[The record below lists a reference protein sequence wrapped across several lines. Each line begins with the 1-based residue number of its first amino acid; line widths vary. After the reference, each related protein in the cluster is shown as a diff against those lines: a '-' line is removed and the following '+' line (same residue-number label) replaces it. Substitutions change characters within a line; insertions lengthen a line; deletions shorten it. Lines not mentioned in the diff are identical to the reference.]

1 MDKLI
6 KDKILGLVLIIIIV
20 LGGGYFSFTTWQ
32 QYSEISSQKA
42 EQQAQLETKQQEL
55 EKLQNE
61 KKASEAQE
69 VKKTVSTSGKII
81 YEVPGQQFT
90 AEASFGIMFENLLA
104 NISNSGIRIRSI
116 RYNYSP
122 SNDRIITATQESGG
136 GYNACELSFV
146 AVGNYAQFQNFFKS
160 LAKEKY
166 LSNIYEIYIEP
177 YDKDKTILI
186 NRFKVRL
193 YTKTI

>member
-6 KDKILGLVLIIIIV
+6 KDKILGVVIIVLIIF
-20 LGGGYFSFTTWQ
+20 GGGFLSFTTWQ
-32 QYSEISSQKA
+32 QYNDISSQKS
-42 EQQAQLETKQQEL
+42 EQQAQLETKKQEL
-55 EKLQNE
+55 EKLQSE
-61 KKASEAQE
+61 KKASEVQE
-69 VKKTVSTSGKII
+69 VKKSVSVSGKVI

-90 AEASFGIMFENLLA
+90 PEASFGIMFENLLS

-122 SNDRIITATQESGG
+122 ADDRIITATQESGG
-136 GYNACELSFV
+136 GYNACEISFV

-166 LSNIYEIYIEP
+166 LSNIREIYIEP

-186 NRFKVRL
+186 NRFKIRL